1 MPMKLSV
8 NEPGKLETFVKA
20 GLRRHLLGFDV
31 GARNV
36 RLFLWLGLSLGYAGG
51 IQAADDPA
59 GIEFFEAKIRPVL
72 ADKCY
77 GCHST
82 EAEGRKKLKAG
93 LYLDSK
99 EGMLKKGKEGP
110 VLIPG
115 DVEKSRII
123 ESIRYTN
130 DDTAMPPKEK
140 LPAAVIADIEAWVK
154 MGAPDPRVGDKAPK
168 PGSALIAQGKQHWA
182 FRPIAAGGVPQVQR
196 ADWAKTDIDRF
207 ILSKLEGAKLAP
219 AAAADKRTLLR
230 RATFD
235 LTGLPPTIEELQA
248 FEADAS
254 PDAFSRVVERLLAS
268 NAYGER
274 Y

>member
-1 MPMKLSV
+1 MW
-8 NEPGKLETFVKA
+8 
-20 GLRRHLLGFDV
+20 
-31 GARNV
+31 
-36 RLFLWLGLSLGYAGG
+36 LFLWLGLSLGYAGG